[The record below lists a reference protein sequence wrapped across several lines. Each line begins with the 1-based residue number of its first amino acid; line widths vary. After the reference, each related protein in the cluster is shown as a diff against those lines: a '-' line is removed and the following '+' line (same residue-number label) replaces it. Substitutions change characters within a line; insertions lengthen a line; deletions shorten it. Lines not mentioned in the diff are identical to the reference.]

1 MNKLIECLVCGRNDF
16 SNIATHLKKHD
27 LTAKMYLQKYPNAK
41 LVSDDFQ
48 RKQKQMMRAR
58 YKRTDVD
65 YRMLAGGR
73 TFDFIKNKEL
83 SIIIQR
89 DYKSAKI
96 CLVNRLW
103 KPAIVIYGSILEAIL
118 IEKTKENSF
127 SRALET
133 AYSRNDISEKEYH
146 KIHIIKNL
154 RNFVHLH
161 LELSEGEEIN
171 EYWAKTFSDICES
184 IIKRFKQEIK

>member
-1 MNKLIECLVCGRNDF
+1 MNKKIGCLVCGRNGF
-16 SNIATHLKKHD
+16 SNIATHLKTHD
-27 LTAKMYLQKYPNAK
+27 LTAKAYLQKYPEAK

-48 RKQKQMMRAR
+48 KRQKQLMKDR

-65 YRMLAGGR
+65 YRSLAGGR
-73 TFDFIKNKEL
+73 TFDFIDNKEL
-83 SIIIQR
+83 ALLLQR

-96 CLVNRLW
+96 CLANKLW
-103 KPAIVIYGSILEAIL
+103 KPAIVTYGSILEAIL

-127 SRALET
+127 SEALET
-133 AYSRNDISEKEYH
+133 AFKKKDISEKEYH
-146 KIHIIKNL
+146 KIHLVKNL

-161 LELSEGEEIN
+161 RELSEGEEIN

-184 IIKRFKQEIK
+184 IIKRFKKSE